1 MSSLEKHITPFSKAI
16 VRLLKSTVERNSN
29 VWDDVINY
37 QTEIQDYISKIG
49 LELIV
54 KKDEGFAFVK
64 QLEDSEGNTLG
75 LVQRRQIGFET
86 SIVLV
91 VLRQSL
97 EDFDSNPT
105 QLATEKFITNSEI
118 KDELELFLPEKYN
131 KVKFIK
137 ELDKYINAAVDLIDE
152 FDEVTFAILKH
163 NNACGLASR
172 PTVLEAW
179 KDALAGDPV
188 SAFGGVLVTN
198 AVIDKETAEEINKLF
213 FEVIIAPDYDVD
225 ALEILGQKKNRIIL
239 VRKEAKLPKKQF
251 RSLLNGVLV
260 QERDLDV
267 ETPADLKQV
276 TEKAPTATEIEDML
290 FANNLIYYI

>member
-29 VWDDVINY
+29 VCDDVINY

-75 LVQRRQIGFET
+75 LVQRRQIGFEI

-105 QLATEKFITNSEI
+105 QLATEKFITNTEI
-118 KDELELFLPEKYN
+118 KDELELFLPEKYDR
-131 KVKFIK
+131 VRFIK
-137 ELDKYINAAVDLIDE
+137 ELDRYINAAVDLGYLREISKKDNE
-152 FDEVTFAILKH
+152 TKYQIHRIIKEKITLDILQ
-163 NNACGLASR
+163 
-172 PTVLEAW
+172 
-179 KDALAGDPV
+179 D
-188 SAFGGVLVTN
+188 FQ
-198 AVIDKETAEEINKLF
+198 NKLK
-213 FEVIIAPDYDVD
+213 DY
-225 ALEILGQKKNRIIL
+225 
-239 VRKEAKLPKKQF
+239 
-251 RSLLNGVLV
+251 
-260 QERDLDV
+260 V
-267 ETPADLKQV
+267 ESV
-276 TEKAPTATEIEDML
+276 
-290 FANNLIYYI
+290 